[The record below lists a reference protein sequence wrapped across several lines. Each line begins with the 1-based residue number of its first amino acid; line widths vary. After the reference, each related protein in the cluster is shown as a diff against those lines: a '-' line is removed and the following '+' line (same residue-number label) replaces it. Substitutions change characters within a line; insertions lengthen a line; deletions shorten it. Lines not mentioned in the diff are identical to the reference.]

1 LGLKTGG
8 DGFLRFGLKIGG
20 DGFFGLASKLMATV
34 SWWSIKT
41 KVVKGFPDLVLK
53 TGSYN
58 LVIWASKSP
67 RWFIGLGFKTKQA
80 LVC

>member
-1 LGLKTGG
+1 VVTVFSGLVSKSVVTV
-8 DGFLRFGLKIGG
+8 FS
-20 DGFFGLASKLMATV
+20 GLASKLTAVV